1 MVENL
6 PGNGEDAVFED
17 KGALVKPMQS
27 LSLETAIVVCY
38 YKCAT
43 LLSPVA
49 FWAVE
54 LVAFC
59 FGVWLVEFPNLLRK
73 VLPFLLII
81 SSFDIFFFFFLVT
94 VSCVSIE

>member
-49 FWAVE
+49 F
-54 LVAFC
+54 
-59 FGVWLVEFPNLLRK
+59 
-73 VLPFLLII
+73 
-81 SSFDIFFFFFLVT
+81 
-94 VSCVSIE
+94 